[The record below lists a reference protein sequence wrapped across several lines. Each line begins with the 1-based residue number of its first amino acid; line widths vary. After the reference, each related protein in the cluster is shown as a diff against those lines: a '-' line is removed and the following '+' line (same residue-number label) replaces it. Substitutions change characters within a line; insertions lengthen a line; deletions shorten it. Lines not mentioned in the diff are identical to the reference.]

1 MTDVKKKYYFLS
13 YKHKGFSAEWARARR
28 WHRCLDVHPL
38 TWLSKQYNYPGG
50 DPSKHC
56 DMYEITFWK
65 EITKEEYEEHEK
77 IWEECKENVHP
88 TKKTAQNK
96 PNLSR
101 AD

>member
-1 MTDVKKKYYFLS
+1 MADQKKKYYFLS
-13 YKHKGFSAEWARARR
+13 YRQKRFSWGWESAVRV
-28 WHRCLDVHPL
+28 HRCLDVHPL
-38 TWLSKQYNYPGG
+38 AWLSKQYNYPGG
-50 DPSKHC
+50 DPSNNC

-96 PNLSR
+96 PILSR